1 VPILLIR
8 HANAGAR
15 SDWAGDDRLRPLSRK
30 GARQAAALATQLV
43 PREPDRILSSPY
55 VRCVQTVEPLAD
67 TLDLKVE
74 ITDDLAEGAVAASI
88 ALVRSCADGQSVAMC
103 THGDIVPE
111 ILVALADEDHLDLG
125 PGPRQPKGSVWV
137 LESKKGRFVRATY
150 LAPAT

>member
-1 VPILLIR
+1 
-8 HANAGAR
+8 
-15 SDWAGDDRLRPLSRK
+15 
-30 GARQAAALATQLV
+30 
-43 PREPDRILSSPY
+43 
-55 VRCVQTVEPLAD
+55 
-67 TLDLKVE
+67 
-74 ITDDLAEGAVAASI
+74 
-88 ALVRSCADGQSVAMC
+88 MC